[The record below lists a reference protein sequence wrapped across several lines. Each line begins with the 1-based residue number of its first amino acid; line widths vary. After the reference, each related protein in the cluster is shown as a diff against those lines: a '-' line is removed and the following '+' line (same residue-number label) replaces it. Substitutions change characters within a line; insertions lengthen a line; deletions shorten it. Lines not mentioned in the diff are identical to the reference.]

1 MVLVP
6 VGEHGVTISINGT
19 QRVSDLIRDDT
30 NYNLSESFNTQVYVN
45 GSRRVNTTQNSDD
58 TYNITESL
66 GSTIKVN
73 GSTEGSFSQTS
84 NSTYDIPVT
93 QLNNVSWYQA
103 GYASGEDATNS
114 PTTQKEEIATIS
126 SDRIVYGWI
135 HNYESYYSP
144 QCKLQY
150 SSGDGNWDTW
160 LNASGEADYHI
171 YRSDTRRFSSGT
183 IFRLYQSDNGRY
195 KGEAKIELTNNGEYQ
210 DKGGNWH
217 PKPDLNIGNVSQ
229 S

>member
-84 NSTYDIPVT
+84 DSTY
-93 QLNNVSWYQA
+93 NVSVSTEPISWGQVAQTSQGDFSPNNWSIQNDGTTRLEIYDDSGYGFGSAQEVTIGSETIDVTNWYAPNNRTRRIHVHSEA
-103 GYASGEDATNS
+103 GANINWDFNVSSSGMAWTQTQYQPDNV
-114 PTTQKEEIATIS
+114 TTQTLQGGKNGSIE
-126 SDRIVYGWI
+126 
-135 HNYESYYSP
+135 YESL
-144 QCKLQY
+144 KFE
-150 SSGDGNWDTW
+150 SS
-160 LNASGEADYHI
+160 
-171 YRSDTRRFSSGT
+171 
-183 IFRLYQSDNGRY
+183 
-195 KGEAKIELTNNGEYQ
+195 
-210 DKGGNWH
+210 
-217 PKPDLNIGNVSQ
+217 VSQ
-229 S
+229 L